1 MFFVKLIDSCMRYHV
16 SLDDDNDELLATV
29 VDIAT
34 DAQFFSV
41 LKNFR
46 AKFLPKIAILFN

>member
-16 SLDDDNDELLATV
+16 SLDDDDNDELLATV

-34 DAQFFSV
+34 DAQF
-41 LKNFR
+41 LQNFG
-46 AKFLPKIAILFN
+46 AKFLPKIAFLPN